1 MGLIDLYIFIL
12 YAIQILLS
20 FNMAVS
26 IFYRIF
32 RKDELV
38 TIEKIKERK
47 NTINF
52 YFLILVSGLMIILFN
67 PFTKNAI
74 IEVKDELKSVLF
86 QSAFIQMIFLLQQET
101 NTV

>member
-1 MGLIDLYIFIL
+1 MGFIDLYIFIL

-20 FNMAVS
+20 VNMAIS

-38 TIEKIKERK
+38 AIEKMKERK

-52 YFLILVSGLMIILFN
+52 YFLILVSGLMLILFN
-67 PFTKNAI
+67 PFAVNAI
-74 IEVKDELKSVLF
+74 IEVKGELKSVLF
-86 QSAFIQMIFLLQQET
+86 QSAFLQIIFLLQQEST
-101 NTV
+101 SV

>member
-1 MGLIDLYIFIL
+1 MEIIDLYIFIL

-20 FNMAVS
+20 VNMAIS

-38 TIEKIKERK
+38 AIEKMKERK

-67 PFTKNAI
+67 PFTQSTI
-74 IEVKDELKSVLF
+74 IEVKDQLKSVLF
-86 QSAFIQMIFLLQQET
+86 QSAFIQIIFLLQQEST
-101 NTV
+101 SV

>member
-1 MGLIDLYIFIL
+1 MGFIDLYIFIL

-20 FNMAVS
+20 VNMAIS

-38 TIEKIKERK
+38 AIEKIKKRK

-52 YFLILVSGLMIILFN
+52 YFLIFVAGLMLILFN
-67 PFTKNAI
+67 PFTVNAI
-74 IEVKDELKSVLF
+74 IEVKGELKSVLF
-86 QSAFIQMIFLLQQET
+86 QSAFLQIIFLLQQEST
-101 NTV
+101 SV